1 MRQLWSCY
9 ARVLTSFTSGVCS
22 LEASIHKYYP
32 FSREHLLNKQM
43 TKRVPII
50 EHNEYCSLNTIQW
63 MLIQEEP
70 NIRSVRRVRYDI
82 LVRKA
87 PIVRYENLFIS
98 IKLIKVKYLNCS
110 SIWSIDSLNRIVA
123 DNLSVVIIVNDLGDK
138 EALSAFSKDNQRY
151 S

>member
-1 MRQLWSCY
+1 
-9 ARVLTSFTSGVCS
+9 
-22 LEASIHKYYP
+22 
-32 FSREHLLNKQM
+32 
-43 TKRVPII
+43 
-50 EHNEYCSLNTIQW
+50 

-82 LVRKA
+82 LVREA

-123 DNLSVVIIVNDLGDK
+123 DNLSVVTIVTIVNDLGDK

>member
-1 MRQLWSCY
+1 
-9 ARVLTSFTSGVCS
+9 
-22 LEASIHKYYP
+22 
-32 FSREHLLNKQM
+32 
-43 TKRVPII
+43 
-50 EHNEYCSLNTIQW
+50 

-123 DNLSVVIIVNDLGDK
+123 DNLSVVTIVTIVNDLGDK